1 MGLIYNRQTER
12 TMPDE
17 SNLVATAILDFAD
30 RNVAAL
36 ARELRVLHPVD
47 REFVRAAHAEITRR
61 VRPVYS
67 LDELQPA
74 SLTLRKSRGSCSQRM
89 AVLEALARAAGIATR
104 AHVLWVAG
112 RFWYRRFVPLFSI
125 FIPRRIL
132 LVWPEF
138 WMEDSWLG
146 LEEIY
151 GTLDQL
157 AALGPD
163 PFANDGES
171 LFDAV
176 TRTPI
181 DFRGR
186 TCASCGGKYDL
197 SHFVVGDGGTFA
209 SRDDV
214 FALHRSFQ
222 HSVRGRA
229 FELIFGGHRAT

>member
-1 MGLIYNRQTER
+1 
-12 TMPDE
+12 MPDE

-30 RNVAAL
+30 RDVAAL
-36 ARELRVLHPVD
+36 ARELRAAHPVD
-47 REFVRAAHAEITRR
+47 RDFVRAAHAEITRR

-74 SLTLRKSRGSCSQRM
+74 SLTLRKGSGSCSQRM

-104 AHVLWVAG
+104 VRVLWVAG
-112 RFWYRRFVPLFSI
+112 RFWYPRFVPIFSV
-125 FIPRRIL
+125 FMPRRIL

-138 WMEDSWLG
+138 WMEGDWLG

-151 GTLDQL
+151 LTLDQL
-157 AALGPD
+157 AALGPEA
-163 PFANDGES
+163 FANDSES

-176 TRTPI
+176 TRTPV

-197 SHFVVGDGGTFA
+197 SRFVVRDGGAFA

-214 FALHRSFQ
+214 FTLHRPFQ
-222 HSVRGRA
+222 RTVRGWA
-229 FELIFGGHRAT
+229 FERVFGGHKSS

>member
-1 MGLIYNRQTER
+1 
-12 TMPDE
+12 MPDE
-17 SNLVATAILDFAD
+17 RNLAATAILDFGD
-30 RNVAAL
+30 RGLAAL
-36 ARELRVLHPVD
+36 ACELRAACPVD
-47 REFVRAAHAEITRR
+47 RDLVRAAHAEITHR

-74 SLTLRKSRGSCSQRM
+74 SLTLRKGKGSCSQRI
-89 AVLEALARAAGIATR
+89 AVLEALARAGGIATR
-104 AHVLWVAG
+104 VHVLWVAG
-112 RFWYRRFVPLFSI
+112 RFWYPRFAPLFAI

-138 WMEDSWLG
+138 WMEGKWLG

-157 AALGPD
+157 AGLGSEA
-163 PFANDGES
+163 FSNDGES

-176 TRTPI
+176 TRTPV

-186 TCASCGGKYDL
+186 TCAGCGGKYDL
-197 SHFVVGDGGTFA
+197 SQFVVGDGGTFA

-214 FALHRSFQ
+214 FRLHRPFQ
-222 HSVRGRA
+222 RTVRGWA
-229 FELIFGGHRAT
+229 FERVFGGHKSS